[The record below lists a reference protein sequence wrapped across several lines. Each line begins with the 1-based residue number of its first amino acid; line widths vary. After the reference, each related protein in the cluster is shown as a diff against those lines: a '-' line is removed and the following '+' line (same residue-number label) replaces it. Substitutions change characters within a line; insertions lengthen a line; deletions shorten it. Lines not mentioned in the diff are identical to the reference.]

1 MTKSLRYSLI
11 FIASLSLASC
21 ASKEE
26 SPLRDS
32 GRGGSTT
39 PTSALDRS
47 GQDLR
52 QSAKFAR
59 LSKTIRFENG
69 GSVLSTDARRAL
81 DEIAN
86 EMNVAANS
94 FERVRIS
101 GFSDALGNPTR
112 NQEVSLQRAEA
123 VRSYLISRG
132 VESSKLEAVGL
143 GSLYANQNKKL
154 SQAQKNEDRRVEL
167 EIVE

>member
-1 MTKSLRYSLI
+1 MKKCLTQSLI
-11 FIASLSLASC
+11 ILACVATAAC

-52 QSAKFAR
+52 QSSKFAR
-59 LSKTIRFENG
+59 LSKDIRFEN

-101 GFSDALGNPTR
+101 GYSDAIGNPTR
-112 NQEVSLQRAEA
+112 NQEVSLQRAES

-143 GSLYANQNKKL
+143 GSLYANQNKNL
-154 SQAQKNEDRRVEL
+154 SQAQKNADRRVEL